1 MKLNH
6 QSEKYSKNIN
16 QSDRQ
21 SDILKIIAVLICK
34 QQLKQLEQGIL
45 PPKEQKY
52 YNLETTFQKNVY
64 YLTTFQIPVAV
75 TLIEDC

>member
-52 YNLETTFQKNVY
+52 YNLETTFQKNVC